1 MAHTLQFGSSPERRT
16 RRSDGA
22 AWMEETKMMWNRN
35 SDAEPARGGVRAG
48 RLNRARR
55 GQAGFSLIVVFSL
68 VAIMAAVAAAVL
80 LTSRTDVKVS
90 GRQREGTVAFF
101 TAEAGVAYA
110 KSYLV
115 TKWSP
120 TLFWT
125 SVLSEGS
132 KTGSYD
138 FGGVD
143 MGGKRLPLLRARYT
157 YSFSNNPDD
166 PSGSATVDGDGRV
179 VITSTGVALD
189 AAGNT
194 ALSTSTVQ
202 VEVSYGAPSTL
213 KGNYQAM
220 QGQSASGASSSKD
233 IQPVDMTKS
242 SKL

>member
-1 MAHTLQFGSSPERRT
+1 MKWYQNFNARAAGPRGRAERLS
-16 RRSDGA
+16 RR
-22 AWMEETKMMWNRN
+22 
-35 SDAEPARGGVRAG
+35 
-48 RLNRARR
+48 RR
-55 GQAGFSLIVVFSL
+55 GEAGFSLIVVFSL
-68 VAIMAAVAAAVL
+68 VAIMAAMAAAVL
-80 LTSRTDVKVS
+80 LSSRTDIKVS

-101 TAEAGVAYA
+101 TAEAGLAYA

-125 SVLSEGS
+125 AALSEGP
-132 KTGSYD
+132 KTGVYD

-143 MGGKRLPLLRARYT
+143 MGGKKLPLLRARYT

-189 AAGNT
+189 AAGT
-194 ALSTSTVQ
+194 TVLSTSTVQ

-242 SKL
+242 STL